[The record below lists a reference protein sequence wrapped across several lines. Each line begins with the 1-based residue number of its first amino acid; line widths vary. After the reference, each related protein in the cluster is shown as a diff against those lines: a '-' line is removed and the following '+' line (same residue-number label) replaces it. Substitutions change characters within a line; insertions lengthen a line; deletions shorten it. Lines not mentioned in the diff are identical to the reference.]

1 MGKKKNIAVLFGGR
15 SVEHEISVIT
25 ALQLI
30 GVLDVTQY
38 EPIPVY
44 IAQSGRWYVGEQLL
58 EKSFYRGLPGSL
70 KQVQEVA
77 LIPVAG
83 SKGLTVMGGQRGL
96 FSRTTEQIIPIDV
109 YFLAFHGTFGED
121 GCIQGMLEMADA
133 TYTGCAVLPAALG
146 MNKYKCKKAL
156 AAAGIPVLPAA
167 VVDRT
172 LAQKSLSEVREQIFA
187 TPGLEQLPLFVKP
200 CNLGSSIGIGVAK
213 DIPSLDGC
221 LVNTFRYDS
230 QAIVEPCVKN
240 IVEIN
245 VSVVGDEEGVT
256 ASVVEMPVS
265 ISGVLTYEE
274 KYLRDDGAK
283 KTGDSESQGMASLS
297 RIIDPPD
304 LNPELKQMGIDYA
317 KKAFLT
323 LGCSG
328 VSRIDFIIDADSDQL
343 YFNEINTLPGSLSFY
358 LWMKS
363 KPQVVYTELLNRIIQ
378 QAEKRQS
385 TKLSLKRQE
394 GMKALFK

>member
-44 IAQSGRWYVGEQLL
+44 IAQSGRWYVGEKLL

-96 FSRTTEQIIPIDV
+96 FGRTTEQIIPIDV

-172 LAQKSLSEVREQIFA
+172 LAQKSLSAVREQIFA

-317 KKAFLT
+317 KKAFQT

-363 KPQVVYTELLNRIIQ
+363 KPQVVYTELLNQIIQ